1 MHDFVIAYHHSGDIH
16 GQVTVAFQQ
25 VGDGEGEEYK
35 GQQQDRIECLVVYIQ
50 PVQHKD
56 GQLSEEI
63 TGCGTD
69 NELYGKRAQYLGNS
83 HSGGLDELNQHDC
96 QHICHRVVTTAF
108 QFQHGAQIML
118 QVHFCERRMANT
130 EAESVDDMVDASKRE
145 VINGRW
151 MLVQLMPDSHQ
162 IIIR

>member
-1 MHDFVIAYHHSGDIH
+1 MGVDKQTEAEEHDDLEKPGQSVHKSINLFPVHDFVIAYHHSGDIH

-35 GQQQDRIECLVVYIQ
+35 RQQQDRIECLVVYIQ

-56 GQLSEEI
+56 SQLSEEI

-118 QVHFCERRMANT
+118 QVHF
-130 EAESVDDMVDASKRE
+130 
-145 VINGRW
+145 
-151 MLVQLMPDSHQ
+151 L
-162 IIIR
+162 

>member
-1 MHDFVIAYHHSGDIH
+1 MRIIMLGAPGAGKGTLAKKIAERTSHDNHEYADEQCHDCNFQHLMGVDKQTEAEEHDDLEKPGQSVHKSINLFQVLDFVIDYHHSGDIH

-63 TGCGTD
+63 TG
-69 NELYGKRAQYLGNS
+69 
-83 HSGGLDELNQHDC
+83 
-96 QHICHRVVTTAF
+96 
-108 QFQHGAQIML
+108 
-118 QVHFCERRMANT
+118 
-130 EAESVDDMVDASKRE
+130 
-145 VINGRW
+145 
-151 MLVQLMPDSHQ
+151 
-162 IIIR
+162 